1 MDVIYRL
8 GEASAAEVHNAIP
21 DAPTYTTVRG
31 LLRVLEEKGH
41 LRHEARGRQYIYAP
55 ATEKLEAGTSHL
67 THVVRTFFGGSP
79 ADAMDALLGSQRAP
93 LDPEEIERLSALID
107 RARQGGTR
115 KKRGSS

>member
-41 LRHEARGRQYIYAP
+41 LRHEPRGRQYIYAP
-55 ATEKLEAGTSHL
+55 ATAKREAGASHL
-67 THVVRTFFGGSP
+67 AHVVRTFFGGSP
-79 ADAMDALLGSQRAP
+79 ADAMDALLGSQRMP
-93 LDPEEIERLSALID
+93 LDDDEIERLSALID
-107 RARQGGTR
+107 RARHGTR